1 MPGGR
6 GLGTTRDMAAELPV
20 VLDVLSN
27 DLESCFLEK
36 KATIS
41 SFDCC
46 SIHISS
52 GKPAISIHFFPRD
65 IAQGGST
72 LASRIM

>member
-6 GLGTTRDMAAELPV
+6 GLGTTRNMAAELPV
-20 VLDVLSN
+20 VLDVLSD

-36 KATIS
+36 KATIF

-52 GKPAISIHFFPRD
+52 G
-65 IAQGGST
+65 
-72 LASRIM
+72 